1 MKKSMVRSERGFTLV
16 ELLATIVILG
26 IIAAIAVPSIGKLI
40 ENTKED
46 THKANAMQIIEAAR
60 LYVLSEDPSASSVN
74 AKTLSREGFLE
85 AVPKNPSG
93 EGPYSTANVD
103 IKPGENG
110 KKSYTITLNGSGMK
124 KKEWTEAQ
132 LKGTDSDSDN

>member
-1 MKKSMVRSERGFTLV
+1 MKKSMVKSERGFTLV

-60 LYVLSEDPSASSVN
+60 LYVLSEDPSATSVN
-74 AKTLSREGFLE
+74 AQTLSREGFLE

-93 EGPYSTANVD
+93 EGSYNVAD
-103 IKPGENG
+103 VTINHNNSNG
-110 KKSYTITLNGSGMK
+110 KKTYSITLNGGGMSK
-124 KKEWTEAQ
+124 KSWTEAE
-132 LKGTDSDSDN
+132 LKGTDN